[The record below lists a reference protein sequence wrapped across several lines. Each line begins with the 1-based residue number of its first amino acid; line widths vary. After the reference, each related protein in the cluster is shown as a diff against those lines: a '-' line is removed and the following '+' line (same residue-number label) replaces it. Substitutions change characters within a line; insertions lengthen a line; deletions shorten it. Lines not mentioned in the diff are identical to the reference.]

1 MTEPSPRT
9 AVVTGA
15 SRGIGRAVALA
26 LAGAG
31 YDVAITARTVHEGQN
46 VDAAEGVTA
55 EPLPGSLESTAAAIE
70 ALGRRA
76 VQIPLDLLER
86 DALVPAA
93 ERALRELGHVDV
105 LVNNAIYV
113 GPGNLTPFLDTPWE
127 AVEDRL
133 YANVTAQLAF
143 TRPILA
149 SMVERGG
156 GTIIGVTSGAG
167 WHRPPA
173 PPGKGGWG
181 IAYGASKAAFT
192 RFAVHFAVEYGDAG
206 VRAFSLQ
213 PGMVVTERVAMS
225 GAALEHIAAGGVEP
239 AVIGRVVVEVAAD
252 PEAFRNGAVIEA
264 QDEARARDWIGPT
277 GETRPA

>member
-1 MTEPSPRT
+1 MSDTVRT

-15 SRGIGRAVALA
+15 SRGIGRAVAIA

-46 VDAAEGVTA
+46 VDGAEGVTTA
-55 EPLPGSLESTAAAIE
+55 PLPGSLESTASEIE

-76 VQIPLDLLER
+76 VQVPLDLLDR

-93 ERALRELGHVDV
+93 ERVLAELGHVDV

-113 GPGNLTPFLDTPWE
+113 GPGNLTRFLDTPWE

-149 SMVERGG
+149 SMVGRGA
-156 GTIIGVTSGAG
+156 GTVIGVTSGAG
-167 WHRPPA
+167 WSRPPA
-173 PPGKGGWG
+173 PPGEGGWG

-192 RFAVHFAVEYGDAG
+192 RFAVHFAVEYGDRG
-206 VRAFSLQ
+206 IRAFSLQ

-225 GAALEHIAAGGVEP
+225 GAALEHIANAGVAPE
-239 AVIGRVVVEVAAD
+239 VIGRVVTRVVED
-252 PEAFRNGAVIEA
+252 PSPWPNGSVIEA
-264 QDEARARDWIGPT
+264 QDEARAWGWI
-277 GETRPA
+277 